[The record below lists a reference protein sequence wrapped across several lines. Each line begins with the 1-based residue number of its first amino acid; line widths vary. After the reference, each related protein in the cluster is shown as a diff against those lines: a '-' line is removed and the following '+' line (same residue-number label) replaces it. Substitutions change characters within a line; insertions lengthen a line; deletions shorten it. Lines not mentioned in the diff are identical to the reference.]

1 VNPNTPPEV
10 TPNMKPIIHTALSGL
25 AAVLVL
31 TGTVAAK
38 PSASE
43 PRVQR
48 SLPVLS
54 TTDGAP
60 VELTARPGSETDR
73 LARQLMAR
81 ELERARAHGED
92 PLVLVGMGRLNDA
105 DEVLFVQLQS
115 PGECG
120 SAGCSTVSFRYTGD
134 RWIRIMDTVGG
145 AVRIAASHHRGMPD
159 LIVGERNRL
168 MWDGIKYVG

>member
-1 VNPNTPPEV
+1 
-10 TPNMKPIIHTALSGL
+10 MKPIIHTALSYL

-31 TGTVAAK
+31 TGNVAAK
-38 PSASE
+38 PSAPE

-54 TTDGAP
+54 STDGAP
-60 VELTARPGSETDR
+60 VELTARPGSKTDM
-73 LARQLMAR
+73 LARQLMTR
-81 ELERARAHGED
+81 ELKRARAHGED

-105 DEVLFVQLQS
+105 DELLFVQLQS

-145 AVRIAASHHRGMPD
+145 TVRIAASHHRGMPD
-159 LIVGERNRL
+159 LIVAERNRL
-168 MWDGIKYVG
+168 IWDGIKYVG

>member
-1 VNPNTPPEV
+1 
-10 TPNMKPIIHTALSGL
+10 MKPIIHTALSGL
-25 AAVLVL
+25 AAVLIL

-38 PSASE
+38 SSA
-43 PRVQR
+43 PDKRVQR

-81 ELERARAHGED
+81 ELKKARAYGEE

-105 DEVLFVQLQS
+105 HEVLFVQLQS

-134 RWIRIMDTVGG
+134 RWIRIMDTVGST
-145 AVRIAASHHRGMPD
+145 VRIDASHHRGMPD

-168 MWDGIKYVG
+168 IWDGIKYVG

>member
-1 VNPNTPPEV
+1 MNPNTPPEV

-31 TGTVAAK
+31 TGTVAIK

-43 PRVQR
+43 RRVQR

-81 ELERARAHGED
+81 ELERARVHGED
-92 PLVLVGMGRLNDA
+92 LLVLVGMGRLNDA

-115 PGECG
+115 PGDCG

-145 AVRIAASHHRGMPD
+145 TVRIAASTSG
-159 LIVGERNRL
+159 
-168 MWDGIKYVG
+168 WS